1 MAAEHEEHEEHF
13 PNYVRIWA
21 VLMVLTATSIIAS
34 LLVNQFAPFLW
45 RALLVF
51 LFGLGALKA
60 GLVIANFMHLRFESK
75 VLWVL
80 GLTALIFVVFFL
92 TGTFFD
98 LTATVK
104 R

>member
-1 MAAEHEEHEEHF
+1 MAAEHEEHF
-13 PNYVRIWA
+13 PNYVLIWA
-21 VLMVLTATSIIAS
+21 VLMVLTATSIVVS
-34 LLVNQFAPFLW
+34 LLVNEFAPFLQ

-60 GLVIANFMHLRFESK
+60 SLVIANFMHLRFERK
-75 VLWVL
+75 LLWGL
-80 GLTALIFVVFFL
+80 GFMALMFVGFFL

-98 LTATVK
+98 LTDTVK

>member
-1 MAAEHEEHEEHF
+1 MAAEHEEHF
-13 PNYVRIWA
+13 PNYVVIWA
-21 VLMVLTATSIIAS
+21 VLMVLTATSIVVS
-34 LLVNQFAPFLW
+34 LLVNEFAPFLQ

-60 GLVIANFMHLRFESK
+60 SLVIANFMHLRFESK

>member
-1 MAAEHEEHEEHF
+1 MAAEHEEHF
-13 PNYVRIWA
+13 PNYVLIWA
-21 VLMVLTATSIIAS
+21 VLMVLTATSIVVS
-34 LLVNQFAPFLW
+34 LLVNEFAPFLQ

-60 GLVIANFMHLRFESK
+60 SLVISNFMHLRFESK

>member
-1 MAAEHEEHEEHF
+1 MAAEHEEHF
-13 PNYVRIWA
+13 PNYVAIWA
-21 VLMVLTATSIIAS
+21 VLMVLTATSIVVS
-34 LLVNQFAPFLW
+34 LLVNEFAPFLQ

-60 GLVIANFMHLRFESK
+60 SLVIANFMHLRFESK

>member
-1 MAAEHEEHEEHF
+1 MAAEHEEHF
-13 PNYVRIWA
+13 PNYVLIWG
-21 VLMVLTATSIIAS
+21 VLMVLTATSIVVS
-34 LLVNQFAPFLW
+34 LLVNEFAPFLQ

-60 GLVIANFMHLRFESK
+60 SLVIANFMHLRFESK

>member
-1 MAAEHEEHEEHF
+1 MAAEHEEHF
-13 PNYVRIWA
+13 PNYVLIWA
-21 VLMVLTATSIIAS
+21 VLMVLTATSIVVS
-34 LLVNQFAPFLW
+34 LLVNEFAPFLQ

-60 GLVIANFMHLRFESK
+60 SLVIANFMHLRFESK

>member
-13 PNYVRIWA
+13 PNYVLIWA

-45 RALLVF
+45 SALLVF

-60 GLVIANFMHLRFESK
+60 SLVIANFMHLRFERK
-75 VLWVL
+75 LLWGL
-80 GLTALIFVVFFL
+80 GFMALMFVGFFL
-92 TGTFFD
+92 TGTYFD
-98 LTATVK
+98 LTHTVK